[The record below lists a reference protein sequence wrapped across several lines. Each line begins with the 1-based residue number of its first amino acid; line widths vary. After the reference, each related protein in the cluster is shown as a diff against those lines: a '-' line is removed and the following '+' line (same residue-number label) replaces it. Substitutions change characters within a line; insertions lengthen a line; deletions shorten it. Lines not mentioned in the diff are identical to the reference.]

1 VSSRLSTGEGYLYTE
16 NTVKEMKLQAEEL
29 NIDVLNL
36 SHLIIPG
43 FSPKIHGNHG
53 KSAQSTDIMGFID
66 IL

>member
-1 VSSRLSTGEGYLYTE
+1 M
-16 NTVKEMKLQAEEL
+16 KEMKLQAEEL

-53 KSAQSTDIMGFID
+53 KSALSTDIMGFID